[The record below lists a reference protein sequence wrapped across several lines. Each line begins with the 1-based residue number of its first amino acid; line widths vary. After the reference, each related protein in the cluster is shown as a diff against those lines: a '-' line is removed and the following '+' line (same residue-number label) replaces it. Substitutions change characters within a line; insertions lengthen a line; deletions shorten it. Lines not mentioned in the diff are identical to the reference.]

1 MGGVVA
7 NSSSTVNVCKKLG
20 ISVQDY
26 HSFQLDSEGRN
37 TYQQL
42 SIGSINI
49 EKYWENFS
57 INSKIEI
64 NIDYFTALYNP
75 VLNKSLVFMIKKL
88 KEKGYRVVCCTN
100 TIKSHFEEHRRLGNY
115 AIFDFVYSSHLM
127 GVKKPNPEF
136 FNKVIEVEHVLV
148 ANIYFVDDNQEN
160 IDAAKKIGM
169 KTHLFVSDEHLKNAL
184 TVYL

>member
-1 MGGVVA
+1 
-7 NSSSTVNVCKKLG
+7 
-20 ISVQDY
+20 
-26 HSFQLDSEGRN
+26 
-37 TYQQL
+37 
-42 SIGSINI
+42 
-49 EKYWENFS
+49 
-57 INSKIEI
+57 
-64 NIDYFTALYNP
+64 
-75 VLNKSLVFMIKKL
+75 
-88 KEKGYRVVCCTN
+88 
-100 TIKSHFEEHRRLGNY
+100 
-115 AIFDFVYSSHLM
+115 M